1 MNKQLTIFLFLLAC
15 LHISS
20 AFGQLYLP
28 LNAYYQNEVERQ
40 FLTDSASTLSNAHLS
55 MKPILDKRTNAEN
68 IYQSQGKH
76 YYWITQKIFKENFIV
91 FEGADFWCSIDP
103 ILDLE
108 LGSDFSADSLE
119 RLYWNT
125 RGIRIQGKFFDQVGF
140 STVIYENQAIL
151 PLYQRTYAD
160 DHGEFFPNSILTQ
173 YQQNNA
179 IIPGYARTKPFKT
192 NGYDFAFAE
201 GYVHYSPSKHFNIQL
216 GNGNHFIGNGYRSL
230 LLSDFT
236 TNYPFLKL
244 ETNLWEDRIQYNTIY
259 ALHQNPYRL
268 VLYTT
273 PEATY
278 ERKIGTY
285 HYLDFA
291 ISKNLQIG
299 LFEGNQWRLVDSL
312 GSHQPNYL
320 FLNPVPFVSSLIKQ
334 NDSTGFSSIMGINL
348 SGSIGSLNA
357 YTQLLVSNGGIGGY
371 QLGLKYYNLFIPQ
384 LDLAV
389 EYNQV
394 LRGAYLN
401 ENARY
406 NYSHN
411 NLPIA
416 HPFVN
421 DFQELVVRLD
431 YQHNRFFIRNS
442 LNYSQRIYQDSIPVY
457 NTILAPLT
465 DIEGESSHRGIFL
478 YNQLEIGYRFNKRN
492 NLQVYLGHLYRN
504 QNSPADNPLTNYA
517 YIGVRTELKNK
528 YRDY

>member
-192 NGYDFAFAE
+192 NGYDFGFAE

-348 SGSIGSLNA
+348 SGL
-357 YTQLLVSNGGIGGY
+357 
-371 QLGLKYYNLFIPQ
+371 
-384 LDLAV
+384 
-389 EYNQV
+389 
-394 LRGAYLN
+394 
-401 ENARY
+401 
-406 NYSHN
+406 
-411 NLPIA
+411 
-416 HPFVN
+416 
-421 DFQELVVRLD
+421 
-431 YQHNRFFIRNS
+431 
-442 LNYSQRIYQDSIPVY
+442 
-457 NTILAPLT
+457 
-465 DIEGESSHRGIFL
+465 
-478 YNQLEIGYRFNKRN
+478 
-492 NLQVYLGHLYRN
+492 
-504 QNSPADNPLTNYA
+504 
-517 YIGVRTELKNK
+517 
-528 YRDY
+528 

>member
-1 MNKQLTIFLFLLAC
+1 MNKQLGIYLFLLTCFFYTDAN
-15 LHISS
+15 
-20 AFGQLYLP
+20 GQLYLP
-28 LNAYYQNEVERQ
+28 LNNYYQNEAERH
-40 FLTDSASTLSNAHLS
+40 FLRDSVSSIAGSHRS
-55 MKPILDKRTNAEN
+55 MKPILDKKTYPEK
-68 IYQSQGKH
+68 IYNSEGKH

-91 FEGADFWCSIDP
+91 FEGEGYWCSIDP

-125 RGIRIQGKFFDQVGF
+125 RGIRIQGRFFDQVGF

-151 PLYQRTYAD
+151 PHYQRTYAD

-179 IIPGYARTKPFKT
+179 IIPGYARTKSFKT
-192 NGYDFAFAE
+192 NGYDFGFAE
-201 GYVHYSPSKHFNIQL
+201 GYVNYIPSKHFNIQL

-259 ALHQNPYRL
+259 SLHQNPYRL
-268 VLYTT
+268 VAYTT

-285 HYLDFA
+285 HYLDCA
-291 ISKNLQIG
+291 INKHIQLGI
-299 LFEGNQWRLVDSL
+299 FEGNHWRLVDSL
-312 GSHQPNYL
+312 GSHSPDYL
-320 FLNPVPFVSSLIKQ
+320 FINPIPFINTIIKQ
-334 NDSTGFSSIMGINL
+334 NDSTGFCSVMGFNL
-348 SGSIGSLNA
+348 AGNIHQLSA
-357 YTQLLVSNGGIGGY
+357 YSQIVVSNGKLGGY
-371 QLGLKYYNLFIPQ
+371 QFGLKYYDLLIDQ
-384 LDLAV
+384 LDLGV

-394 LRGAYLN
+394 FANTYLN
-401 ENARY
+401 ENERY

-421 DFQELVVRLD
+421 DFQELVVRLE
-431 YQHNRFFIRNS
+431 YQHNRFFVRNS
-442 LNYSQRIYQDSIPVY
+442 LNYSQRTYQDSLPVY
-457 NTILAPLT
+457 NTILDPLT
-465 DIEGESSHRGIFL
+465 ENKSANTHRGIFL
-478 YNQLEIGYRFNKRN
+478 YNQLEIGYHFNKTN
-492 NLQVYLGHLYRN
+492 NLQFFLGHLYRN
-504 QNSPADNPLTNYA
+504 QNAPSDNPLTNYA

-528 YRDY
+528 YRDF